1 MLPRIQPINRLKRP
15 QRRTEQ
21 TMTTTAATNHQT
33 LGGKPRYPLALP
45 GHPLKRWIAVKAGW
59 LLSSLLPRT
68 SSALAKGERPLS
80 NSLRDRLTMAYL
92 VDDRLKSGRMSE
104 LNHFHKQF
112 WKAPEI
118 VALHAEIEKSFEYWL
133 TGPNA
138 KLIEEIERA
147 IRVYPISTVCE
158 IGSGNGRALQYLAEL
173 LYGPERFIGIDLS
186 DAQTEINRARYA
198 GSQLEFVCAE
208 ATAWI
213 TQNAD
218 PGWFYFSYGGV
229 LEYLTQPQLESL
241 LGWIKNQATPATFAI
256 AETVGIGH
264 DFEKNPDS
272 QPYGYELSFSHNYRQ
287 LFQQAGYALQHYSE
301 HRREGIRY
309 VLMVSSVG
317 WEKKGQ
323 VGQQVL

>member
-1 MLPRIQPINRLKRP
+1 
-15 QRRTEQ
+15 
-21 TMTTTAATNHQT
+21 MTTTASASQQT

-45 GHPLKRWIAVKAGW
+45 SHPLKRWIAVKAGW
-59 LLSSLLPRT
+59 LLSSLLPRH
-68 SSALAKGERPLS
+68 SSALLKGERPLS
-80 NSLRDRLTMAYL
+80 NSLSDRLTMAYL

-104 LNHFHKQF
+104 LNHFHEQF
-112 WKAPEI
+112 WKTPEI

-147 IRVYPISTVCE
+147 TRTHPVSTVCE
-158 IGSGNGRALQYLAEL
+158 IGSGNGRALQFLAEL
-173 LYGPERFIGIDLS
+173 LYGPQRFIGIDLS
-186 DAQTEINRARYA
+186 DAQTDINRTRYA

-213 TQNAD
+213 TQNAK

-241 LGWIKNQATPATFAI
+241 LGWIKNQAGPATFAI
-256 AETVGIGH
+256 AETVGISH

-272 QPYGYELSFSHNYRQ
+272 EPYGYELSFSHNYRQ
-287 LFQQAGYALQHYSE
+287 LFQRAGYTLDYYSE
-301 HRREGIRY
+301 HRSEGIRY

-317 WEKKGQ
+317 WEKKAP
-323 VGQQVL
+323 VNQQLLQNHYR